1 LVKWP
6 FLVLWWIRI
15 IQLPRL
21 GEGDYTKLDHNRLIA
36 TFFFSL
42 WLVDYGCGLVC
53 RVVSCRVVYFPTS
66 IFLILIPNINFPKLK
81 TITQPYKMDP
91 TTKLQRIHYIFISI
105 FLLVIHTALLI
116 HFCSLNFLFLSPIWL
131 FLLVHRDGY
140 PYYHIY

>member
-1 LVKWP
+1 MTLPCVMMNKNNTATSSRRRRLHQTGP
-6 FLVLWWIRI
+6 QQIDCYFLFQPMASWLRLWA
-15 IQLPRL
+15 RL
-21 GEGDYTKLDHNRLIA
+21 
-36 TFFFSL
+36 S
-42 WLVDYGCGLVC
+42 C